1 MKTRVGA
8 ILLAAM
14 GVGFGGLACS
24 KSLTGPDA
32 MEYATEPA
40 SPRVSVVPS
49 AAQSS
54 TGGARRVASGT
65 PVTTLAS
72 DVITVTV
79 QQMPSVQTTV
89 LLGETG
95 TITGLPP

>member
-1 MKTRVGA
+1 MKTRAGA
-8 ILLAAM
+8 LLLAAI

-24 KSLTGPDA
+24 KSPTGPDA

-40 SPRVSVVPS
+40 SPKVSVVPS
-49 AAQSS
+49 ASLAS
-54 TGGARRVASGT
+54 TGDVRRVASGP

-89 LLGETG
+89 LPGETA